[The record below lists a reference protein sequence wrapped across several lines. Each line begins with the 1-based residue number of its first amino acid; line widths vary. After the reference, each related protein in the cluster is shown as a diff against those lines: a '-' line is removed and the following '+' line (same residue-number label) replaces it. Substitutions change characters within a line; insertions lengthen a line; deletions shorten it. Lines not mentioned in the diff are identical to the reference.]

1 MAAPYA
7 WGIDIGNRALKA
19 IRLSQGPAGLQI
31 DDFDVVEHE
40 QVLSNAGDNREPML
54 HAALASFVQRHELKG
69 APVAIGV
76 SGQSSFARFIKLPPV
91 EPRKIP
97 EIVRF
102 EAIQQIPF
110 PLDEVEWSYQLFTDD
125 KSPDVEVG
133 IFAMRKELVNQH
145 IGYFTN
151 AGLNVQA
158 VQMNPL
164 AVYNAMYY
172 DERIKGTTMMV
183 DVGAENTD
191 LIIAEGE
198 TIWLRSIPIGG
209 NKFTEALAAQFK
221 LKFPKAEELKRN
233 AATSKYG
240 RQILQAMKPVFNE
253 LVSEIQR
260 SIGFYAS
267 VHRDSRISRVLALG
281 GTFRLPG
288 LQKYVQQNLQ
298 IEVQRIDHMGAG
310 APPDAKAGTLFNENI
325 LSAVSAYGLALQALG
340 GAKINSSL
348 LPQRIRR
355 EKMWR
360 EKTPWFGIAAAI
372 FVAAPLL
379 AYGSIYWGNHNLEAN
394 APIDRFNAATLKQ
407 GQTLSSDWESKVE
420 GAGTPDRTRA
430 VNYQSLRQGR
440 GVQNTLIA
448 DIANCLPPLSPAAL
462 SGDKTKMPPREQR
475 QEIRIDRL
483 AMDYHDDMAPF
494 TTMDEEAFRQQA
506 TVAGI
511 VVPQN
516 VGGGGQ
522 IGRTSFG
529 GGGGYNSGMRPNQSR
544 MSMPNTPAPAPAG
557 GGTAA
562 PAAPAQRGFVIEII
576 CTTPNAGGA
585 SFVLA
590 QFVNKLKALTST
602 NPDVNIKVDK
612 VVVPSSMLLK
622 NDPLLASQASNPS
635 GGYNPNAGGFG
646 QRPGMYGRPGS
657 VPTPATG
664 APTAAGQ
671 PTAPAPF
678 DPLQDTVT
686 GEDMGSDTRVTVRLS
701 VLLDPPPTAP
711 APANGAVAQAGNP

>member
-1 MAAPYA
+1 MAAPFA

-31 DDFDVVEHE
+31 DDFDLIEHE
-40 QVLSNAGDNREPML
+40 QILSNAGDNREPMIQ
-54 HAALASFVQRHELKG
+54 AALANFAQRHELKG

-133 IFAMRKELVNQH
+133 IFAMRKELVNQQL
-145 IGYFTN
+145 GYFAA
-151 AGLNVQA
+151 AGLNVQY

-172 DERIKGTTMMV
+172 DERIKGTTMIV

-267 VHRDSRISRVLALG
+267 NHQNSRISRVMVLG

-298 IEVQRIDHMGAG
+298 IEVQRIDRMGAG
-310 APPDAKAGTLFNENI
+310 APSDAKAGTLFNENI

-348 LPQRIRR
+348 LPHRIRR

-360 EKTPWFGIAAAI
+360 EKTPWFGIAAAVFI
-372 FVAAPLL
+372 AAPLL
-379 AYGSIYWGNHNLEAN
+379 AYGSIYWGKLEL
-394 APIDRFNAATLKQ
+394 DHNAAIDISNQHALADGNRLSKEWDSQ
-407 GQTLSSDWESKVE
+407 VESAGQ
-420 GAGTPDRTRA
+420 PDRTRA
-430 VNYQSLRQGR
+430 LNYQSLRQGR

-448 DIANCLPPLSPAAL
+448 DIINCLPPTTPAIQ

-475 QEIRIDRL
+475 QIIQIDRL
-483 AMDYHDDMAPF
+483 AMDYHDDIGPIVALNQ
-494 TTMDEEAFRQQA
+494 EQFRQEA

-522 IGRTSFG
+522 IGRGGFG
-529 GGGGYNSGMRPNQSR
+529 
-544 MSMPNTPAPAPAG
+544 SMPNYG
-557 GGTAA
+557 GRMRYQSPMQAQNGAAAA
-562 PAAPAQRGFVIEII
+562 PGGAKERGFVIEII

-585 SFVLA
+585 SFVLDR
-590 QFVNKLKALTST
+590 FVNKLKALTSS
-602 NPDVNIKVDK
+602 NQDVKYQVDK
-612 VVVPSSMLLK
+612 VDAPSSVILR
-622 NDPLLASQASNPS
+622 NDPTLAAQVAN
-635 GGYNPNAGGFG
+635 GGAGRYTPYDG
-646 QRPGMYGRPGS
+646 QRGGVYGNRMPMPQPVAPGVSAAPGQ
-657 VPTPATG
+657 PG
-664 APTAAGQ
+664 AP
-671 PTAPAPF
+671 PVF
-678 DPLQDTVT
+678 DPLKDTVT
-686 GEDMGSDTRVTVRLS
+686 GEDMGNDTRVTIRMS
-701 VLLDPPPTAP
+701 VILDPPPAAP
-711 APANGAVAQAGNP
+711 TNAPGAVAQAGNP